1 MGGALAMTVE
11 LAENFLGSMR
21 APEFWSKDG
30 ALPALLSPLGALYGA
45 TVRAKQ
51 RSATPFR
58 PQARVLCVGN
68 LTAGGSGKTP
78 IAIACARMLAARG
91 LKVMFLSR
99 GYGGKLHGPILVQPA
114 QHRAGDVGDEPLLL
128 APHAPTI
135 VSRDRAEGARLADIH
150 GADVIVMDDGFQNF
164 QIVKDISLLVV
175 DGETGF
181 GNGRLIPA
189 GPLREPIAQ
198 GLARADGVVV
208 VGEGNPPLPGF
219 AGPIARA
226 QLVPTAPESLARHR
240 VIAFAGIGR
249 PEKFFAT
256 LAAMNVKATLTR
268 SFPDHHRFTTLEIAS
283 LKHTAETTAALL
295 VTTEK
300 DYVRLDPESRR
311 GIICVPVHA
320 AFKDGAVV
328 ERLLDRLSPARN
340 VGTI

>member
-1 MGGALAMTVE
+1 
-11 LAENFLGSMR
+11 MR
-21 APEFWSKDG
+21 APEFWRKDG

-58 PQARVLCVGN
+58 PKARVLCVGN

-78 IAIACARMLAARG
+78 IAIACARMLIACG
-91 LKVMFLSR
+91 VKPMFLSR
-99 GYGGKLHGPILVQPA
+99 GYGGKLQGPILVDAA
-114 QHRAGDVGDEPLLL
+114 QHRAADVGDEPLLL
-128 APHAPTI
+128 AAHAPAI
-135 VSRDRAEGARLADIH
+135 VARDRAEGAQLADQR

-164 QIVKDISLLVV
+164 QIAKDISILVV

-189 GPLREPIAQ
+189 GPLREPVVQ
-198 GLARADGVVV
+198 GLARADAVIV
-208 VGEGNPPLPGF
+208 VGDGNPLLAGF
-219 AGPIARA
+219 AGPVGRA
-226 QLVPTAPESLARHR
+226 QLVPTAPEALTQHR

-256 LAAMNVKATLTR
+256 LTAMGVKVTLTR
-268 SFPDHHRFTTLEIAS
+268 SFTDHHRFTAVEIAS
-283 LKHTAETTAALL
+283 LRHAADTAAALL

-311 GIICVPVHA
+311 GIIAVPVHA
-320 AFKDGAVV
+320 AFTESAVI
-328 ERLLDRLSPARN
+328 ERLLDRLAPARN
-340 VGTI
+340 LGAI